1 MTFPLVLPTAAL
13 AAGIAVGIFFPTDPF
28 LTRLSAP
35 PLQDL
40 LIGVAYAFRPSHI
53 EYFSPKS
60 FPGFAVAGELIGARA
75 NLDAL
80 QTPLRTL
87 FDRHLPANEYQ
98 MFATIDGTLRADAT
112 RGANGISLR
121 LDVDRIVVEGRRQST
136 LGGVIIGVGGEET
149 APVEEWR
156 AGRRLRVQA
165 TLRRPATYL
174 DPGVRDSQRE
184 FGWRGTSLVGSVKS
198 PRLVE
203 VLERGSWLDEWLA
216 AIRWSLRHS
225 VASCV
230 VPWSER
236 SAAVVIAI
244 LIGDRAGLDD
254 DMQRQLQE
262 AGTITSS
269 RSRAAT
275 SRFSRRCVC
284 LLCGVS
290 GFGVRGSAVIIIV
303 VLVVYA
309 FVVGDSGGASVGR
322 ATLMAV
328 IYFIAQLSDQ
338 RSSAGNVAAL
348 SAGLLFC
355 VAPLEVVDASFAL
368 TFGATLGL
376 IVGMP
381 RLTRP
386 DWMPG
391 WIFAGV
397 ALLGASVCAEVALL
411 PIGAFVFSRVTA
423 AGLLL
428 NFAAIPLMTV
438 VQIGGM
444 IAVALDHL
452 SGRAARWV
460 GFVAHLGVRGLLA
473 SASLVEL
480 APWVARRVPP
490 PSLFLMCG
498 YYASLI
504 LALMLSGRKRIAFA
518 GATLLCGWLMIT
530 TLGFPSWTSTNSSL
544 RVTFLDVGQGDAAVV
559 QFPDGHTLSID
570 AGGIAGTTFDIGGR
584 VVSPT
589 YWALGIRRLDY
600 MSISHSD
607 PDHIGG
613 AASVFRDFH
622 PREIWEGVPVPPN
635 VPTKALRTI
644 ADNASVVWHNLQ
656 VNDHF
661 SFGRVELFVRH
672 PPPPDWERQKV
683 RNNDSEV
690 LELRYGDVSFV
701 FTGDI
706 GREVEHD
713 IAASFAPAPIRILKV
728 PHHGS
733 GTSSSMEFL
742 EALRPSVAVISAGRG
757 NPFGHP
763 VPTVVA
769 RYHDIGAAIFRTDQD
784 GAISVET
791 DGKTVHVQSFTKRS
805 LTLRSHAGE
814 H

>member
-13 AAGIAVGIFFPTDPF
+13 AAGIAVGIFFATDPF
-28 LTRLSAP
+28 LTRFLLALAGTLACLS
-35 PLQDL
+35 
-40 LIGVAYAFRPSHI
+40 FRFRHDRWFLFQI
-53 EYFSPKS
+53 VL
-60 FPGFAVAGELIGARA
+60 GFAVAGELIGARA
-75 NLDAL
+75 NVDAL

-87 FDRHLPANEYQ
+87 FDRRLPANEYQ

-112 RGANGISLR
+112 RGANGIGLR

-136 LGGVIIGVGGEET
+136 TGGVIIGVGGEET

-203 VLERGSWLDEWLA
+203 VLEQGSWLDEWLA
-216 AIRWSLRHS
+216 AIRWSLRQS
-225 VASCV
+225 VDRCV

-262 AGTITSS
+262 AGTYHVIAISGGNIAIL
-269 RSRAAT
+269 AAVCVFILR
-275 SRFSRRCVC
+275 RF
-284 LLCGVS
+284 GI
-290 GFGVRGSAVIIIV
+290 GVRGSAAIIIV
-303 VLVVYA
+303 VLVLYA

-328 IYFIAQLSDQ
+328 IYFIAQLADQ
-338 RSSAGNVAAL
+338 RSSAGNVAAV
-348 SAGLLFC
+348 SACLLFC

-376 IVGMP
+376 IAGMP
-381 RLTRP
+381 RLQRP

-397 ALLGASVCAEVALL
+397 ALFGASVCAEVALL

-428 NFAAIPLMTV
+428 NFAAIPLMTA

-452 SGRAARWV
+452 SGRAALWV
-460 GFVAHLGVRGLLA
+460 GFVAHLGVRGLLT

-480 APWVARRVPP
+480 APGVARRVPP

-498 YYASLI
+498 YYVSLI
-504 LALMLSGRKRIAFA
+504 LALMLSGRRRIAFA
-518 GATLLCGWLMIT
+518 GTTLLCGWLMIT
-530 TLGFPSWTSTNSSL
+530 TLAFPSWTSTNPSL

-570 AGGIAGTTFDIGGR
+570 AGGIAGTSFDIGGR

-635 VPTKALRTI
+635 VPTKVLRTM

-661 SFGRVELFVRH
+661 SFGKVELFVRH

-713 IAASFAPAPIRILKV
+713 IAGSFAPAAIRILKV

-733 GTSSSMEFL
+733 GTSSSREFL

-763 VPTVVA
+763 VPSVVA

-791 DGKTVHVQSFTKRS
+791 DGQSVDVQSFTKRR
-805 LTLRSHAGE
+805 LRIRSGNH
-814 H
+814 